1 MEDVSKERAE
11 QCGIVT
17 GAVTASYGSVAAK
30 HSLVIV
36 EIFEADS
43 S

>member
-17 GAVTASYGSVAAK
+17 GTVTVSSSSVAAS